1 MDFRL
6 GDRSDAFRAEARKFL
21 DDVYTEE
28 MRERMHATGIHHDW
42 DFHRAQVERGWLAPA
57 WPVEYGGQGR
67 DAMEMVAFSE
77 EFQRA
82 GAPTYGAGTTLMI
95 ANVIQRLGTEEQKRE
110 ILPRALKG
118 EIIIVLGFTEP
129 ECGSDVAAAQTRA
142 VRDGGEWV
150 INGQKMFTTN
160 AQDADYAFM
169 LTRTN
174 PDVEKHQGL
183 TTFLVPM
190 REGGVEVQPV
200 FTLSGERTNVTFY
213 SDVRVPDSLRVGE
226 VDGGWQVMTVGL
238 TFERSGAQGGESIR
252 ALDAM
257 EHWANTSVDDDGRP
271 RLGGS
276 GGAGAPRACRRRKR
290 GERALEPALRV
301 DGAFRGPA
309 GGGGLDGEVV
319 RLGGDHRA
327 SPATSWT
334 CSVPTGSGARA
345 TRRPWRAGR
354 PSTPSGSPSGP
365 PPTAA
370 PARCSATSS
379 PSADS
384 GCPGPADASGG
395 PGSHDRAERPQITPS
410 AR

>member
-21 DDVYTEE
+21 DEVFTEE

-95 ANVIQRLGTEEQKRE
+95 ANVIRRLGTEEQRRE
-110 ILPRALKG
+110 ILPRALRG
-118 EIIIVLGFTEP
+118 EIIVVLGFTEP

-142 VRDGGEWV
+142 VRDGNEWV

-213 SDVRVPDSLRVGE
+213 SDVRVPDSYRVGD

-257 EHWANTSVDDDGRP
+257 EHWANTTVGEDGRP
-271 RLGGS
+271 RADDRGVRARLGRAAAENEVSVLLSRRCAWMEESGVLPGVEGS
-276 GGAGAPRACRRRKR
+276 MAKLFASEAITRQSGDFVDMLGPDGIRSQGDPTAVEGGAA
-290 GERALEPALRV
+290 EY
-301 DGAFRGPA
+301 AFRFSLGTTTY
-309 GGGGLDGEVV
+309 GGTSEVQRNIIAQRGLG
-319 RLGGDHRA
+319 L
-327 SPATSWT
+327 P
-334 CSVPTGSGARA
+334 
-345 TRRPWRAGR
+345 RPR
-354 PSTPSGSPSGP
+354 
-365 PPTAA
+365 
-370 PARCSATSS
+370 
-379 PSADS
+379 
-384 GCPGPADASGG
+384 
-395 PGSHDRAERPQITPS
+395 
-410 AR
+410 